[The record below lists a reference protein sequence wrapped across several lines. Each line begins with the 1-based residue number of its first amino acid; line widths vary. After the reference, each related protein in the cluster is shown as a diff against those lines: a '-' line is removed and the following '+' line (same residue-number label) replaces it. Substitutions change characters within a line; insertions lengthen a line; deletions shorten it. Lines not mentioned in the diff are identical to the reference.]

1 MDQEEIK
8 ITVHLEPKRPDTC
21 KFVVDRPVYPQG
33 FASFAK
39 KESAKGSPL
48 PERLFEIPEVAA
60 VRLTGNDVTV
70 TKHGSEEWR
79 PVSGKIAEAIRA
91 HIRSGQLAV
100 SADYQSQLL
109 SDAVIRAK
117 VEEIFRT
124 QINPAVA
131 AHGGQVDLLDVKDNK
146 IYLKM
151 GGGCQG
157 CGMADVTLRQG
168 IEVAILEQIPQIAEI
183 LDVTDHGSGT
193 NPYYAPS
200 KK

>member
-1 MDQEEIK
+1 MGQEEIK
-8 ITVHLEPKRPDTC
+8 ITAHLEPKRPDTC
-21 KFVVDRPVYPQG
+21 KFSVDRPVYPQG
-33 FASFAK
+33 FAAFPT
-39 KESAKGSPL
+39 KEKAQGSPL
-48 PERLFEIPEVAA
+48 PEKLFEIPEVAA

-70 TKHGSEEWR
+70 TKRGSEEWR

-91 HIRSGQLAV
+91 HIRSGQPAV
-100 SADYQSQLL
+100 SADYESQLL
-109 SDAVIRAK
+109 SADVIRAK
-117 VEEIFRT
+117 VEEIFKT

-131 AHGGQVDLLDVKDNK
+131 SHGGQVDLLDVKDNK
-146 IYLKM
+146 IYLRM

-168 IEVAILEQIPQIAEI
+168 IEVAIREQIPQIAEI
-183 LDVTDHGSGT
+183 LDVTDHASGT